1 MTLNQTRYL
10 THSSLTFLA
19 RFGAKLTQS
28 VCNTV
33 HTCSMRSDHLPE
45 TSRKLQRSYAIRDRK
60 HATIF
65 SPSWTFGSGP
75 ASLDDVAV
83 NFSCGVTPRPFLGSI
98 LLALLNRQQP
108 IAFRGNLV
116 QNS

>member
-1 MTLNQTRYL
+1 
-10 THSSLTFLA
+10 
-19 RFGAKLTQS
+19 
-28 VCNTV
+28 
-33 HTCSMRSDHLPE
+33 MRSDHLPE

-65 SPSWTFGSGP
+65 SPSWTFGSGPASLDDWTFGSGP